1 MTPGQPDEPQ
11 PRTAEMTRRAVQRR
25 RRSRL
30 LNHLIAYFA
39 VMVSLVPVNAY
50 TTPEEPWF
58 LIPVVAWGAPLAL
71 HVAWVMELF
80 GKPRD

>member
-1 MTPGQPDEPQ
+1 MTRRQPDEAQ
-11 PRTAEMTRRAVQRR
+11 PRQTDMPRRAVQRR
-25 RRSRL
+25 RRSQL

-39 VMVSLVPVNAY
+39 VMVIIVPINAY

-58 LIPVVAWGAPLAL
+58 LIPVVVWGAPLAL

-80 GKPRD
+80 GKPRG

>member
-1 MTPGQPDEPQ
+1 MTRRQPDEAQ
-11 PRTAEMTRRAVQRR
+11 PRQTDMSRRAVQRR
-25 RRSRL
+25 RRSQL

-39 VMVSLVPVNAY
+39 VMVIIVPINAY

-58 LIPVVAWGAPLAL
+58 LIPVVVWGAPLAL

-80 GKPRD
+80 GKPRG

>member
-1 MTPGQPDEPQ
+1 MTPAQPDEPQ
-11 PRTAEMTRRAVQRR
+11 PRSDEKTRRAIQRR

-39 VMVSLVPVNAY
+39 VMVVLVPVNAY